1 MTRREHTCA
10 ADNKWVGA
18 PRRAKIQI
26 KLSTQLESA
35 AAAGRNRRADTHS
48 LTHARSVSRV
58 GNYISINVRTQQA
71 SPAGV
76 LPFLTRTPRRRALMQ
91 L

>member
-18 PRRAKIQI
+18 RRRAKIQI

-35 AAAGRNRRADTHS
+35 AAAAGRSRRADTHYS
-48 LTHARSVSRV
+48 RSVSRV